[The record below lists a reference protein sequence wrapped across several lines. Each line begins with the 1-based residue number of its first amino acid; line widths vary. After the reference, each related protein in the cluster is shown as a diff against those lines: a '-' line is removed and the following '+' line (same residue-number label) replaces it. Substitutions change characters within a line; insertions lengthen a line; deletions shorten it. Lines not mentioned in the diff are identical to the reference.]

1 VQIGG
6 GVRVGDAFQA
16 IVGSTSWQYEDR
28 GSVSKFLR
36 RGIAV
41 SFASNKR
48 DTHRPA
54 EKRAEGEAKWAGL
67 SDGVATERLGCSD
80 VVD

>member
-1 VQIGG
+1 
-6 GVRVGDAFQA
+6 
-16 IVGSTSWQYEDR
+16 
-28 GSVSKFLR
+28 VSKFLK
-36 RGIAV
+36 RGIRA
-41 SFASNKR
+41 SCASNKR